1 MNNFKKI
8 ATVAVTV
15 VMAGSMAASFSACGK
30 KHGSNVA
37 ANTDFN
43 NVATTATVDGLT
55 INLSEDGR
63 LAYDAGTTL
72 NLNVGDTNVERRI
85 TYDETQISGE
95 VKLPDGEIYQ
105 AGDLK
110 PAWAAAS
117 TFLGIEFNNAFQA
130 KSSDE
135 QITTPISEGKL
146 ANYDV
151 ITGSGSKIVEEG
163 AKAENTWLD
172 LSKFLDYMPNYKAFL
187 ENNPLVRLSLT
198 SDTTTGT
205 MYYAPYFDGNDDI
218 EKYVLTKREW
228 TRAILDAE
236 DVSKATTTFAA
247 QADAKKT
254 NATTNSIDG
263 TKASASAFMGTTGSW
278 SVETTD
284 PSDSTASKTVDL
296 VVNYDSA
303 LTAAKNESTELGKAI
318 KDAAGSVYTGTS
330 GNIIDLQ
337 NYAIN
342 ETSGNVTGAK
352 LIKILQAY
360 IDVAYQTK
368 SGAKFYSTRSD
379 VFNSVSAGW
388 DADLMTALYR
398 CVVTGVNLFD
408 DSTIAG
414 GIGNVYALAARQG
427 TTQRGLDLVSY
438 AGELYGVRGLESRL
452 ELYTYIGADGTLK
465 DSRLNEST
473 YTALENMSKL
483 ANEGLLYTGT
493 TAAVSYYDS
502 SSIQTF
508 SEHDYCQTQTKYG
521 FYSGEVEGVSLS
533 GVISSGSLKY
543 DFAPILTSVSNWDT
557 DDNGTKDTIMRFT
570 ESWRSVKNTGFC
582 VPYAAVS
589 GDANKLSAV
598 LNLID
603 YMFSNDGQIIFTYGS
618 QSTNGNTNPNG
629 WWYGTNVTASD
640 DNPNGVY
647 LTDVAEPA
655 VSGSN
660 QSQYVVKSQYAG
672 QYFIFQN
679 QVYTGTY
686 YKGTQIPTLTDA
698 NLDFYHGLSVNGETM
713 GGTHYKKNY
722 QFNYTDY
729 ARGVIGSALP
739 IGNKNQGFEY
749 QGTSSCGIDGSD
761 IVAAALTNGT
771 IKHVTLQVDSSNLWY
786 TAVPTTLPLTTAQST
801 TVSGQTVISN
811 QLFYNNSKV
820 TYSTTNF
827 MMDIAFYGY
836 DTTRNIAN
844 HEDLGTIPANAAA
857 CVTYLKG
864 KGLETRVSIYQ
875 DGWNKIYTWYTSQSK

>member
-1 MNNFKKI
+1 
-8 ATVAVTV
+8 
-15 VMAGSMAASFSACGK
+15 
-30 KHGSNVA
+30 
-37 ANTDFN
+37 
-43 NVATTATVDGLT
+43 
-55 INLSEDGR
+55 
-63 LAYDAGTTL
+63 
-72 NLNVGDTNVERRI
+72 
-85 TYDETQISGE
+85 
-95 VKLPDGEIYQ
+95 
-105 AGDLK
+105 
-110 PAWAAAS
+110 
-117 TFLGIEFNNAFQA
+117 
-130 KSSDE
+130 
-135 QITTPISEGKL
+135 
-146 ANYDV
+146 
-151 ITGSGSKIVEEG
+151 
-163 AKAENTWLD
+163 
-172 LSKFLDYMPNYKAFL
+172 
-187 ENNPLVRLSLT
+187 
-198 SDTTTGT
+198 
-205 MYYAPYFDGNDDI
+205 
-218 EKYVLTKREW
+218 
-228 TRAILDAE
+228 
-236 DVSKATTTFAA
+236 
-247 QADAKKT
+247 
-254 NATTNSIDG
+254 
-263 TKASASAFMGTTGSW
+263 
-278 SVETTD
+278 
-284 PSDSTASKTVDL
+284 
-296 VVNYDSA
+296 
-303 LTAAKNESTELGKAI
+303 
-318 KDAAGSVYTGTS
+318 
-330 GNIIDLQ
+330 
-337 NYAIN
+337 
-342 ETSGNVTGAK
+342 
-352 LIKILQAY
+352 
-360 IDVAYQTK
+360 
-368 SGAKFYSTRSD
+368 
-379 VFNSVSAGW
+379 
-388 DADLMTALYR
+388 
-398 CVVTGVNLFD
+398 
-408 DSTIAG
+408 
-414 GIGNVYALAARQG
+414 
-427 TTQRGLDLVSY
+427 
-438 AGELYGVRGLESRL
+438 
-452 ELYTYIGADGTLK
+452 
-465 DSRLNEST
+465 
-473 YTALENMSKL
+473 
-483 ANEGLLYTGT
+483 
-493 TAAVSYYDS
+493 
-502 SSIQTF
+502 
-508 SEHDYCQTQTKYG
+508 
-521 FYSGEVEGVSLS
+521 
-533 GVISSGSLKY
+533 
-543 DFAPILTSVSNWDT
+543 
-557 DDNGTKDTIMRFT
+557 MRFT

-820 TYSTTNF
+820 TYS
-827 MMDIAFYGY
+827 
-836 DTTRNIAN
+836 RNIAN